1 MLKRNKK
8 LTLSDLEKSWG
19 RSDSGKNDKKSDKKR
34 RWENGGSS
42 GLSAAKTS
50 DKNKEMRSLCSYHPP
65 ENRRQKA
72 FFAKI
77 KYFFS
82 SDNKE
87 AAQHLLV
94 VFGVVALILLSCAA
108 VNKAEN
114 SMNPQERQA
123 VAESVLNGSAYSS
136 VSASDKKNKT
146 ETKAAE
152 GEALNSDS
160 DYFVNYEMEREKV
173 RSEQLE
179 LLNEMAADSD
189 TLPDVKKEAE
199 NKILAI
205 TEGMENE
212 LLLESLLVAK
222 YGGEAVVFVQ
232 EDKVNVI
239 LRPQA
244 GKINDG
250 DADKIAQLVD
260 TYTGIGYEN
269 AIIVIKD

>member
-1 MLKRNKK
+1 MFNKK
-8 LTLSDLEKSWG
+8 NKKMSLSDLDKNLGNNKSNREG
-19 RSDSGKNDKKSDKKR
+19 GFFSVNDEQKQ
-34 RWENGGSS
+34 SS
-42 GLSAAKTS
+42 GLMK
-50 DKNKEMRSLCSYHPP
+50 
-65 ENRRQKA
+65 
-72 FFAKI
+72 KI

-87 AAQHLLV
+87 AAQHLVVIMGVLV
-94 VFGVVALILLSCAA
+94 LILLSCAA
-108 VNKAEN
+108 INKVEN
-114 SMNPQERQA
+114 GMNPADRQA
-123 VAESVLNGSAYSS
+123 VAESILSDNKDSSQNQTSAAATNSSEEAQQTDGEVLNN
-136 VSASDKKNKT
+136 DN
-146 ETKAAE
+146 
-152 GEALNSDS
+152 

-179 LLNEMAADSD
+179 LLNEMVEGED
-189 TLPDVKKEAE
+189 TLPDVKQEAE

-239 LRPQA
+239 LRPKS
-244 GKINDG
+244 GKID
-250 DADKIAQLVD
+250 DLEAEKIAQLVD